1 MTTKNS
7 QGSNSKG
14 CAPTAV
20 IKSFNKVNDPL
31 LWDQLNNSTLKYP
44 NLGTPTLFPT
54 STSSTAS
61 VYIPGNL
68 EVNGIIYGTVQAPPS
83 DSRVK
88 ENVNTISLD
97 TVNYLLDLE
106 AKQFTYI
113 KDSTEA
119 LHYGFIAQDV
129 EEILPNLI
137 GEVYDKKINSH
148 IKTVNYLEMIP
159 LLVAKIQDLQSQIDE
174 LKKV

>member
-1 MTTKNS
+1 MKTNNS

-14 CAPTAV
+14 SAPTAV
-20 IKSFNKVNDPL
+20 IKSFNRVNDPI

-44 NLGTPTLFPT
+44 NLGTPSLFPT

-68 EVNGIIYGTVQAPPS
+68 QVDGTIYGTVQAIPS

-97 TVNYLLDLE
+97 TVNYLLDLQ

-113 KDSTEA
+113 KDSTGE

-129 EEILPNLI
+129 EEVLPNLI
-137 GEVYDKKINSH
+137 GKVYDQKINSS
-148 IKTVNYLEMIP
+148 IKTVNYLEIIP
-159 LLVAKIQDLQSQIDE
+159 LLVAKIQDLQSQINE
-174 LKKV
+174 LKRV